1 MTVALF
7 HGIIEFICH
16 LSLWLHSR
24 PTTLTIKQGDHEG
37 EAVSSLERQ
46 IYALRVFFNQDFV
59 DHCPFL
65 CNYSAWFVF
74 RVNAAWDYSV
84 SPLKQE
90 KQDAGE
96 CARNVLIA
104 LCEEC
109 PSADPFPILF
119 LESEMIFEG
128 GRKKQSVRAGE
139 GGREKVGCSY
149 SLETWKCEEFL
160 IFLRPISKNP

>member
-46 IYALRVFFNQDFV
+46 IYALRFFFNQDFV

-65 CNYSAWFVF
+65 CNYSARFVF

-128 GRKKQSVRAGE
+128 GRKKQSERAGE
-139 GGREKVGCSY
+139 GGREKVGSARSFWY
-149 SLETWKCEEFL
+149 SCGLSVK
-160 IFLRPISKNP
+160 IPSKHIHPGS